1 LDKQNSQNPVKKF
14 ISVFQYSGVA
24 LEIVWSTSAK
34 LTIAMAL
41 TTLFAGVLP
50 AAIASVGGLFVDVV
64 SNAFQDDGSNTAQLR
79 SDALYYVFLEAGLV
93 VLMTGAQRINTVCQ
107 SILRVLLGNKINV
120 MILEKA
126 LTLELAHFEDAEYYD
141 KLVRA
146 RREASSRPLSL
157 VIKTFDLFRDII
169 ALITIGIWL
178 FQFSP
183 YAVLLLAVAG
193 VPAFIA
199 EAKFSGEAFRIHRRR
214 SAERR
219 MQIYL
224 EMVLTRE
231 DGVKEVKLLQLGKM
245 FLQRYVDIFLNIY
258 KEDRSLVLR
267 RGIWGYILGLI
278 ASAAFYFAYGWV
290 GFAAIAGAITIGQMT
305 MYIAQFR
312 LGQNS
317 VTNSLTSINGM
328 YEDNLYLSNLTE
340 FLSHKV
346 PEQTGE
352 GIAGPNPDDGIRFE
366 NVSFSYP
373 GAQTPALKNINL
385 HITPGES
392 LAIVGENG
400 SGKTTLIKLLTRLYT
415 PTEGRILVD
424 GLDLQEWD
432 TNAIREKIGVIFQD
446 FARYQLIVGE
456 NIGIGDVDNIE
467 DGNQIE
473 EAARKGMAD
482 EFVRDL
488 PLDYQTQLGTWF
500 KDGKEL
506 SGGQWQKI
514 ALSRAF
520 MRSKADILILDEPT
534 AAIDARAEAEI
545 FEHFNDLTDNR
556 ISIIISLGTWFK
568 DGKELSGGQWQKIAL
583 SRAFMRSKADILI
596 LDEPTAA
603 IDARAEAE
611 IFEHFNDLTDNR
623 ISIIISHRFSTVRRA
638 DHIIV
643 LEKAEV
649 LEQGSHQQLLE
660 MDGQYATL
668 FNLQAKGYQ

>member
-1 LDKQNSQNPVKKF
+1 LDKQESQNPIKKF
-14 ISVFQYSGVA
+14 VSVFQYSGVA

-34 LTIAMAL
+34 LTIVMAL
-41 TTLFAGVLP
+41 TTLVSGVLP

-64 SNAFQDDGSNTAQLR
+64 STAFQDNGADAEQLR
-79 SDALYYVFLEAGLV
+79 GDALYYVFLEAGLV
-93 VLMTGAQRINTVCQ
+93 VLMTGAQRVNTVCQ

-126 LTLELAHFEDAEYYD
+126 LTLELAHFEDSEYYD

-157 VIKTFDLFRDII
+157 VIKTFDLMRNII
-169 ALITIGIWL
+169 SLITIGIWL
-178 FQFSP
+178 FQFSA
-183 YAVLLLAVAG
+183 YAVLLLGLAG
-193 VPAFIA
+193 VPAFLA

-231 DGVKEVKLLQLGKM
+231 DGVKEVKLLQLGKL
-245 FLQRYVDIFLNIY
+245 FLQRYIDIFTNIY
-258 KEDRSLVLR
+258 KEDRNLVLR
-267 RGIWGYILGLI
+267 RGFWGYVLGLL

-312 LGQNS
+312 IGQNA
-317 VTNSLTSINGM
+317 VTDSLTSINGM

-340 FLSHKV
+340 YLDHKV
-346 PEQTGE
+346 PEPTGDKN
-352 GIAGPNPDDGIRFE
+352 IGPDPGDGIRIE
-366 NVSFSYP
+366 GVSFYYP
-373 GAQTPALKNINL
+373 GSKTAALKNINL
-385 HITPGES
+385 HIKPGES

-400 SGKTTLIKLLTRLYT
+400 SGKTTLIKLLTRLYS
-415 PTEGRILVD
+415 PTEGKISID
-424 GLDLQEWD
+424 GLDLSEWD
-432 TNAIREKIGVIFQD
+432 IDSLRQKIGVIFQD

-456 NIGIGDVDNIE
+456 NIGIGDVE
-467 DGNQIE
+467 DIAE
-473 EAARKGMAD
+473 DKRISEAARKGMAE
-482 EFVRDL
+482 EFIKDL
-488 PLDYQTQLGTWF
+488 PSGYDTQLGTWF

-545 FEHFNDLTDNR
+545 FAHFRDLT
-556 ISIIISLGTWFK
+556 
-568 DGKELSGGQWQKIAL
+568 A
-583 SRAFMRSKADILI
+583 
-596 LDEPTAA
+596 
-603 IDARAEAE
+603 
-611 IFEHFNDLTDNR
+611 NR
-623 ISIIISHRFSTVRRA
+623 ISIIISHRFSTVRMA

-643 LEKAEV
+643 LEKAEI
-649 LEQGSHQQLLE
+649 LEQGSHAELLAAN
-660 MDGQYATL
+660 GQYATL

>member
-1 LDKQNSQNPVKKF
+1 MTAEKSSKSPLSRF
-14 ISVFQYSGVA
+14 LGVFRYSAVA
-24 LEIVWSTSAK
+24 MRIVWDTSAS
-34 LTIAMAL
+34 LMIAMAL
-41 TTLFAGVLP
+41 TTLIVGLLP
-50 AAIASVGGLFVDVV
+50 AAIASVGGLFVDAV
-64 SNAFQDDGSNTAQLR
+64 AGALGSAGAAAEVAR
-79 SDALYYVFLEAGLV
+79 SEALTFVYIEVGLV
-93 VLMTGAQRINTVCQ
+93 LLMTAAQQANTVCQ
-107 SILRVLLGNKINV
+107 AILRVLLGNKINV

-157 VIKTFDLFRDII
+157 VTKTFDLLRNVISLI
-169 ALITIGIWL
+169 AIGVFL

-183 YAVLLLAVAG
+183 YAVLLLSIAG

-199 EAKFSGEAFRIHRRR
+199 EAKFSGEAFRVNKRR

-231 DGVKEVKLLQLGKM
+231 DGVKEVKLLQLGKI
-245 FLQRYVDIFLNIY
+245 FLQRYVDIFLAIY

-267 RGIWGYILGLI
+267 RGVWGYGLGII
-278 ASAAFYFAYGWV
+278 ASGAFYFAYGWV

-312 LGQNS
+312 LGQS
-317 VTNSLTSINGM
+317 AVTSSLTSVNGM

-340 FLSHKV
+340 YLEHEV
-346 PEQTGE
+346 PEQSGNLH
-352 GIAGPNPDDGIRFE
+352 AGPRPEDGIRFE
-366 NVSFSYP
+366 SVSFFYPGSDVPALDNVS
-373 GAQTPALKNINL
+373 L

-415 PTEGRILVD
+415 PTQGQILLEGLP
-424 GLDLQEWD
+424 LQEWD
-432 TNAIREKIGVIFQD
+432 IDTLRRKIGVIFQD
-446 FARYQLIVGE
+446 FSRYQLIVGE
-456 NIGIGDVDNIE
+456 NIGIGDSDNLASESEIE
-467 DGNQIE
+467 I
-473 EAARKGMAD
+473 AAKKGMAD

-488 PLDYQTQLGTWF
+488 PSGYKTQLGTWF

-506 SGGQWQKI
+506 SGGQWQKV

-534 AAIDARAEAEI
+534 AAIDAKAEADI
-545 FEHFNDLTDNR
+545 FAHFAELT
-556 ISIIISLGTWFK
+556 
-568 DGKELSGGQWQKIAL
+568 A
-583 SRAFMRSKADILI
+583 
-596 LDEPTAA
+596 
-603 IDARAEAE
+603 
-611 IFEHFNDLTDNR
+611 NR

-643 LEKAEV
+643 LEKSKIM
-649 LEQGSHQQLLE
+649 EQGSHEELLE
-660 MDGQYATL
+660 LGGQYATL
-668 FNLQAKGYQ
+668 FKLQAEGYQ

>member
-1 LDKQNSQNPVKKF
+1 MTTEKSSNGAVSRFLG
-14 ISVFQYSGVA
+14 VFRYSAVA
-24 LEIVWSTSAK
+24 MRIVWDTSAP
-34 LTIAMAL
+34 LMITMAL
-41 TTLFAGVLP
+41 TTLIVGLLP
-50 AAIASVGGLFVDVV
+50 AAIASVGGLFVDAV
-64 SNAFQDDGSNTAQLR
+64 AGALGSTGDAAETAK
-79 SDALYYVFLEAGLV
+79 SEALTFVFIEVGLV
-93 VLMTGAQRINTVCQ
+93 LLMTAAQQANTVCQ
-107 SILRVLLGNKINV
+107 AVLRVLLGNKINV

-157 VIKTFDLFRDII
+157 VTKTFDLLRNVISLV
-169 ALITIGIWL
+169 AIGAFL

-183 YAVLLLAVAG
+183 YAVLLLSIAG

-199 EAKFSGEAFRIHRRR
+199 EAKFSGEAFRVNKRR

-231 DGVKEVKLLQLGKM
+231 DGVKEVKLLQLGKL
-245 FLQRYVDIFLNIY
+245 FLQRYIDIFLAIY

-267 RGIWGYILGLI
+267 RGVWGYGLGII
-278 ASAAFYFAYGWV
+278 ASGAFYFAYGWV

-312 LGQNS
+312 LGQGA
-317 VTNSLTSINGM
+317 VTSSLTSVNGM

-340 FLSHKV
+340 YLDHEV
-346 PEQTGE
+346 PEQSGTMF
-352 GIAGPNPDDGIRFE
+352 AGPMPEDGIRFE
-366 NVSFSYP
+366 NVSFFYP
-373 GAQTPALKNINL
+373 GSDVPALDNVSL

-415 PTEGRILVD
+415 PTQGQILLEGLP
-424 GLDLQEWD
+424 LQDWD
-432 TNAIREKIGVIFQD
+432 IDTLRRKIGVIFQD

-456 NIGIGDVDNIE
+456 NIGIGDADNLDSEDEIE
-467 DGNQIE
+467 I
-473 EAARKGMAD
+473 AAKKGMAD

-488 PLDYQTQLGTWF
+488 PSGYKTQLGTWF

-506 SGGQWQKI
+506 SGGQWQKV

-520 MRSKADILILDEPT
+520 MRNKADILILDEPT
-534 AAIDARAEAEI
+534 AAIDAKAEADI
-545 FEHFNDLTDNR
+545 FAHFAELT
-556 ISIIISLGTWFK
+556 
-568 DGKELSGGQWQKIAL
+568 A
-583 SRAFMRSKADILI
+583 
-596 LDEPTAA
+596 
-603 IDARAEAE
+603 
-611 IFEHFNDLTDNR
+611 NR

-643 LEKAEV
+643 LQKARIM
-649 LEQGSHQQLLE
+649 EQGSHEALLE
-660 MDGQYATL
+660 LGGQYATL
-668 FNLQAKGYQ
+668 FRLQAEGYQ

>member
-1 LDKQNSQNPVKKF
+1 MTAEKSSKSPLSRF
-14 ISVFQYSGVA
+14 LGVFRYSAVA
-24 LEIVWSTSAK
+24 MRIVWDTSAP
-34 LTIAMAL
+34 LMIAMAL
-41 TTLFAGVLP
+41 TTLIVGLLP
-50 AAIASVGGLFVDVV
+50 AAIASVGGLFVDAV
-64 SNAFQDDGSNTAQLR
+64 AGALGSAGAAAEVAR
-79 SDALYYVFLEAGLV
+79 SEALTFVYIEVGLV
-93 VLMTGAQRINTVCQ
+93 LLMTAAQQANTVCQ
-107 SILRVLLGNKINV
+107 AVLRVLLGNKINV

-157 VIKTFDLFRDII
+157 VTKTFDLLRNVISLI
-169 ALITIGIWL
+169 AIGVFL

-183 YAVLLLAVAG
+183 YAVLLLSIAG

-199 EAKFSGEAFRIHRRR
+199 EAKFSGEAFRVNKRR

-231 DGVKEVKLLQLGKM
+231 DGVKEVKLLQLGKI
-245 FLQRYVDIFLNIY
+245 FLQRYVDIFLAIY

-267 RGIWGYILGLI
+267 RGVWGYGLGII
-278 ASAAFYFAYGWV
+278 ASGAFYFAYGWV

-312 LGQNS
+312 LGQS
-317 VTNSLTSINGM
+317 AVTSSLTSVNGM

-340 FLSHKV
+340 YLEHEV
-346 PEQTGE
+346 PEQSGNLH
-352 GIAGPNPDDGIRFE
+352 AGPRPEDGIRFE
-366 NVSFSYP
+366 NVSFCYP
-373 GAQTPALKNINL
+373 GSDVPALDNVSL

-415 PTEGRILVD
+415 PTQGQILLEGLP
-424 GLDLQEWD
+424 LQDWD
-432 TNAIREKIGVIFQD
+432 IDTLRRKIGVIFQD

-456 NIGIGDVDNIE
+456 NIGIGDSDNLASETEIE
-467 DGNQIE
+467 I
-473 EAARKGMAD
+473 AAKKGMAD

-488 PLDYQTQLGTWF
+488 PSGYKTQLGTWF

-506 SGGQWQKI
+506 SGGQWQKV

-534 AAIDARAEAEI
+534 AAIDAKAEADI
-545 FEHFNDLTDNR
+545 FAHFAELT
-556 ISIIISLGTWFK
+556 
-568 DGKELSGGQWQKIAL
+568 A
-583 SRAFMRSKADILI
+583 
-596 LDEPTAA
+596 
-603 IDARAEAE
+603 
-611 IFEHFNDLTDNR
+611 NR

-643 LEKAEV
+643 LEKSKIM
-649 LEQGSHQQLLE
+649 EQGSHEELLE
-660 MDGQYATL
+660 LGGQYATL
-668 FNLQAKGYQ
+668 FMLQAEGYQ

>member
-1 LDKQNSQNPVKKF
+1 LDKQDSQNPVKKF

-79 SDALYYVFLEAGLV
+79 SEALYYVFLEAGLV

-126 LTLELAHFEDAEYYD
+126 LTLELAHFENAEYYD

-267 RGIWGYILGLI
+267 RSIWGYILGLI

-373 GAQTPALKNINL
+373 GSQTPALKNINL

-400 SGKTTLIKLLTRLYT
+400 SGKTTLIKLLTRLYA

-456 NIGIGDVDNIE
+456 NIGIGDVDNID

-556 ISIIISLGTWFK
+556 ISIIIS
-568 DGKELSGGQWQKIAL
+568 
-583 SRAFMRSKADILI
+583 
-596 LDEPTAA
+596 
-603 IDARAEAE
+603 
-611 IFEHFNDLTDNR
+611 
-623 ISIIISHRFSTVRRA
+623 HRFSTVRRA

-643 LEKAEV
+643 LEQAEV

>member
-1 LDKQNSQNPVKKF
+1 LEKQDPQKPIKKF
-14 ISVFQYSGVA
+14 LSVFQYSGVA
-24 LEIVWSTSAK
+24 LKIVWSTSAK

-41 TTLFAGVLP
+41 TTLVSGFLP
-50 AAIASVGGLFVDVV
+50 ALIASVGGLFVDVV
-64 SNAFQDDGSNTAQLR
+64 SNAFQDDGSNAEQLR

-93 VLMTGAQRINTVCQ
+93 VLMTGAQRISTVCQ

-157 VIKTFDLFRDII
+157 VIKTFDLFRDVI
-169 ALITIGIWL
+169 ALTTIGIWL

-183 YAVLLLAVAG
+183 YAVLLLGLAG
-193 VPAFIA
+193 VPAFLA

-231 DGVKEVKLLQLGKM
+231 DGVKEVKLLQLGRL
-245 FLQRYVDIFLNIY
+245 FLERYVDIFRNIY

-267 RGIWGYILGLI
+267 RGFWGYILGLF

-340 FLSHKV
+340 FLEHKV
-346 PEQTGE
+346 PEHTGDKTQ
-352 GIAGPNPDDGIRFE
+352 GPDPADGIRFE

-373 GAQTPALKNINL
+373 GAQTPALNCVNL
-385 HITPGES
+385 HIIPGES

-400 SGKTTLIKLLTRLYT
+400 SGKTTLIKLLTRLYA

-432 TNAIREKIGVIFQD
+432 LDAIREKVGVIFQD

-456 NIGIGDVDNIE
+456 NIGIGDVDSIGE
-467 DGNQIE
+467 DDQIS
-473 EAARKGMAD
+473 EAARKGMA
-482 EFVRDL
+482 EAFVKDL
-488 PLDYQTQLGTWF
+488 PHKYQTQLGTWF
-500 KDGKEL
+500 KDGQEL

-545 FEHFNDLTDNR
+545 FAHF
-556 ISIIISLGTWFK
+556 G
-568 DGKELSGGQWQKIAL
+568 
-583 SRAFMRSKADILI
+583 
-596 LDEPTAA
+596 
-603 IDARAEAE
+603 
-611 IFEHFNDLTDNR
+611 DLTDNR
-623 ISIIISHRFSTVRRA
+623 ISIIISHRFSTVRMA
-638 DHIIV
+638 NHIIV
-643 LEKAEV
+643 LEKAEIM
-649 LEQGSHQQLLE
+649 EQGSHQQLLAL
-660 MDGQYATL
+660 DGQYATL

>member
-1 LDKQNSQNPVKKF
+1 MEKQDSQNPIKKF
-14 ISVFQYSGVA
+14 LSVFQYSGVA

-34 LTIAMAL
+34 LTIVMAL
-41 TTLFAGVLP
+41 TTVVSGVLP

-64 SNAFQDDGSNTAQLR
+64 SNAFQDDGSNAEQIR
-79 SDALYYVFLEAGLV
+79 SDALYYIFLEAGLV
-93 VLMTGAQRINTVCQ
+93 VLMTGAQRLNTVCQ

-157 VIKTFDLFRDII
+157 VVKTFDLFRDMI
-169 ALITIGIWL
+169 ALVTIGIWL

-183 YAVLLLAVAG
+183 YAVLLLGLAG
-193 VPAFIA
+193 VPAFLA
-199 EAKFSGEAFRIHRRR
+199 EARFSGEAFRIHRRR

-231 DGVKEVKLLQLGKM
+231 DGVKEVKLLKLGKM
-245 FLQRYVDIFLNIY
+245 FLQRYIDIFLNIY

-267 RGIWGYILGLI
+267 RGFWGYVLGLV
-278 ASAAFYFAYGWV
+278 ASAAFYLAYGWV

-312 LGQNS
+312 LGQTA
-317 VTNSLTSINGM
+317 VTNSLTSVNGM

-340 FLSHKV
+340 YLAHKV
-346 PEQTGE
+346 PENSGE
-352 GIAGPNPDDGIRFE
+352 MMQGPNPGEGIRFE
-366 NVSFSYP
+366 NVSFCYP
-373 GAQTPALKNINL
+373 GSETPALNNINL
-385 HITPGES
+385 KITPGAS

-400 SGKTTLIKLLTRLYT
+400 SGKTTLIKLLTRLYA

-432 TNAIREKIGVIFQD
+432 TDAIREKIGVIFQD

-467 DGNQIE
+467 DEDEIS

-482 EFVRDL
+482 EFVKDL
-488 PLDYQTQLGTWF
+488 PQEYKTQLGTWF

-545 FEHFNDLTDNR
+545 FAHFRDLT
-556 ISIIISLGTWFK
+556 
-568 DGKELSGGQWQKIAL
+568 A
-583 SRAFMRSKADILI
+583 
-596 LDEPTAA
+596 
-603 IDARAEAE
+603 
-611 IFEHFNDLTDNR
+611 NR
-623 ISIIISHRFSTVRRA
+623 ISIIISHRFSTVRMA

-643 LEKAEV
+643 LEKGQV
-649 LEQGSHQQLLE
+649 LEQGSHQELLE
-660 MDGQYATL
+660 FGGQYATL

>member
-1 LDKQNSQNPVKKF
+1 MDNKAPSNPVSKF
-14 ISVFQYSGVA
+14 ISAFQYSAVA
-24 LEIVWSTSAK
+24 IKIVWETSAS
-34 LTIAMAL
+34 LTIVMAL
-41 TTLFAGVLP
+41 TTLVSGFLP
-50 AAIASVGGLFVDVV
+50 AAIAAVGGLFVDVV
-64 SNAFQDDGSNTAQLR
+64 ANAFGADPQTLESLR
-79 SDALYYVFLEAGLV
+79 SDALYYIFLEAGLV
-93 VLMTGAQRINTVCQ
+93 VLLTGAQRINTVCQ

-169 ALITIGIWL
+169 VLISIGIYL

-183 YAVLLLAVAG
+183 YAVLLLGLAG
-193 VPAFIA
+193 IPSFLA

-231 DGVKEVKLLQLGKM
+231 DGVKEVKLLQLGKL
-245 FLQRYVDIFLNIY
+245 FLERYVDIFRNIY
-258 KEDRSLVLR
+258 KEDKSLVLR
-267 RGIWGYILGLI
+267 RGFWGYVLGLL

-312 LGQNS
+312 LGQNA

-340 FLSHKV
+340 YLSHMV

-352 GIAGPNPDDGIRFE
+352 QVAGPNPADGIRFE
-366 NVSFSYP
+366 NVSFYYP
-373 GAQTPALKNINL
+373 GSDIAALKSVDL

-415 PTEGRILVD
+415 PSEGKIFLE
-424 GLDLQEWD
+424 GLELKDWD
-432 TNAIREKIGVIFQD
+432 IETLRQKIGVIFQD
-446 FARYQLIVGE
+446 FAKYQLIVGE
-456 NIGIGDVDNIE
+456 NIGIGDVENIE
-467 DGNQIE
+467 ELPKIE

-482 EFVRDL
+482 VFVKDL
-488 PLDYQTQLGTWF
+488 PSDYQTQLGTWF

-520 MRSKADILILDEPT
+520 MRSKADVLILDEPT
-534 AAIDARAEAEI
+534 AAIDAKAEAEI
-545 FEHFNDLTDNR
+545 FAHFRDLT
-556 ISIIISLGTWFK
+556 
-568 DGKELSGGQWQKIAL
+568 A
-583 SRAFMRSKADILI
+583 
-596 LDEPTAA
+596 
-603 IDARAEAE
+603 
-611 IFEHFNDLTDNR
+611 NR
-623 ISIIISHRFSTVRRA
+623 ISIIISHRFSTVRMA

-643 LEKAEV
+643 LEKAEIH
-649 LEQGSHQQLLE
+649 EQGSHEELLKK
-660 MDGQYATL
+660 DGQYAHL
-668 FNLQAKGYQ
+668 FKLQAQGYK

>member
-1 LDKQNSQNPVKKF
+1 MTAEKSSKSPLSRF
-14 ISVFQYSGVA
+14 LGVFRYSAVA
-24 LEIVWSTSAK
+24 MRIVWDTSAP
-34 LTIAMAL
+34 LMIAMAL
-41 TTLFAGVLP
+41 TTLIVGLLP
-50 AAIASVGGLFVDVV
+50 AAIASVGGLFVDAV
-64 SNAFQDDGSNTAQLR
+64 AGALGSAGAAAEVAR
-79 SDALYYVFLEAGLV
+79 SEALTFVYIEVGLV
-93 VLMTGAQRINTVCQ
+93 LLMTAAQQANTVCQ
-107 SILRVLLGNKINV
+107 AVLRVLLGNKINV

-157 VIKTFDLFRDII
+157 VTKTFDLLRNVISLI
-169 ALITIGIWL
+169 AIGVFL

-183 YAVLLLAVAG
+183 YAVLLLSIAG

-199 EAKFSGEAFRIHRRR
+199 EAKFSGEAFRVNKRR

-231 DGVKEVKLLQLGKM
+231 DGVKEVKLLQLGKI
-245 FLQRYVDIFLNIY
+245 FLQRYVDIFLAIY

-267 RGIWGYILGLI
+267 RGVWGYGLGII
-278 ASAAFYFAYGWV
+278 ASGAFYFAYGWV

-312 LGQNS
+312 LGQS
-317 VTNSLTSINGM
+317 AVTSSLTSVNGM

-340 FLSHKV
+340 YLEHEV
-346 PEQTGE
+346 PEQSGNLH
-352 GIAGPNPDDGIRFE
+352 AGPRPEDGIRFE
-366 NVSFSYP
+366 SVSFFYPGSDVPALDNVS
-373 GAQTPALKNINL
+373 L

-415 PTEGRILVD
+415 PTQGQILLEGLP
-424 GLDLQEWD
+424 LQEWD
-432 TNAIREKIGVIFQD
+432 IDTLRRKIGVIFQD
-446 FARYQLIVGE
+446 FSRYQLIVGE
-456 NIGIGDVDNIE
+456 NIGIGDSDNLASESEIE
-467 DGNQIE
+467 I
-473 EAARKGMAD
+473 AAKKGMAD

-488 PLDYQTQLGTWF
+488 PSGYKTQLGTWF

-506 SGGQWQKI
+506 SGGQWQKV

-534 AAIDARAEAEI
+534 AAIDAKAEADI
-545 FEHFNDLTDNR
+545 FAHFSELT
-556 ISIIISLGTWFK
+556 
-568 DGKELSGGQWQKIAL
+568 A
-583 SRAFMRSKADILI
+583 
-596 LDEPTAA
+596 
-603 IDARAEAE
+603 
-611 IFEHFNDLTDNR
+611 NR

-643 LEKAEV
+643 LEKSKIM
-649 LEQGSHQQLLE
+649 EQGSHEELLE
-660 MDGQYATL
+660 LGGQYATL
-668 FNLQAKGYQ
+668 FKLQAEGYQ